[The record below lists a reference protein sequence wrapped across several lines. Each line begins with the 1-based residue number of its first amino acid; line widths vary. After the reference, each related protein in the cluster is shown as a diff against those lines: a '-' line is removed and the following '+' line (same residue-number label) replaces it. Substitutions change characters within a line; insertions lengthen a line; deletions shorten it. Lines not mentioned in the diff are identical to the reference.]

1 MKKSIFEKNETFNII
16 NILYILFKL
25 RQNGKVQGLSS
36 KCTHYGA
43 PLIKGSIKKLYNFF
57 LVEIFSNS

>member
-1 MKKSIFEKNETFNII
+1 MKKNLIQKSKTFILFYII
-16 NILYILFKL
+16 IFKL

-43 PLIKGSIKKLYNFF
+43 PLIKGNIKKY
-57 LVEIFSNS
+57 IFSSRNIL